1 MIYSSLEQGLLTGK
15 IGMDYVV
22 DPKEARAGIAW
33 YEPDKRAK
41 VLDMLKGWEDLTKK
55 YGCTMAQLVIAWTM
69 VQKNM
74 TYVLC
79 GARKPQ
85 HIIDTACAAKIS
97 LTQEDL
103 QIMNEAITKI
113 GA

>member
-1 MIYSSLEQGLLTGK
+1 
-15 IGMDYVV
+15 
-22 DPKEARAGIAW
+22 
-33 YEPDKRAK
+33 
-41 VLDMLKGWEDLTKK
+41 
-55 YGCTMAQLVIAWTM
+55 MAQLVIAWTM
-69 VQKNM
+69 AQKNM

-85 HIIDTACAAKIS
+85 HIIDTACAAQIS
-97 LTQEDL
+97 LTQEDI